1 MLKGIA
7 IIFIFG
13 FSLVVASLGFCNP
26 VAIWLFDEGKGD
38 TVKDSSGNGNNGK
51 ITGTSLWVD
60 GKFQKALYFDGGAKG
75 VDYVTVPDSNSLDPE
90 DAITM
95 MAWVK
100 LDQISG
106 WKLLFKKEAVYEP
119 TLSEGKVVVYIANPS
134 EAWKDPAQGATSIK
148 QGEWYHIAGTFDGA
162 VIRAFVNGKV
172 DGEATYKGTIGVTD
186 RVIMMGTNVVNN
198 QPMRNCQPLFGAM
211 DDVAIFDNAL
221 SESEI
226 TSLMT
231 KGLASIMAVEPS
243 GKLSV
248 TWGAIKRR

>member
-1 MLKGIA
+1 MLKGIT

-13 FSLVVASLGFCNP
+13 FPFVVASLGFCNP

-60 GKFQKALYFDGGAKG
+60 GKFGKALYFDGGAKG
-75 VDYVTVPDSNSLDPE
+75 VDYVTVPDSDSLDLE

-106 WKLLFKKEAVYEP
+106 WKLLLKKEAVYEP
-119 TLSEGKVVVYIANPS
+119 TLNEGKVVVYIANPS
-134 EAWKDPAQGATSIK
+134 EAWKDPAKGATSIK
-148 QGEWYHIAGTFDGA
+148 QGEWCHIAGTFDGA

-172 DGEATYKGTIGVTD
+172 DGEAPYKGTIGVTD

-198 QPMRNCQPLFGAM
+198 EPMRNCQPLFGAM

-243 GKLSV
+243 SKLSV